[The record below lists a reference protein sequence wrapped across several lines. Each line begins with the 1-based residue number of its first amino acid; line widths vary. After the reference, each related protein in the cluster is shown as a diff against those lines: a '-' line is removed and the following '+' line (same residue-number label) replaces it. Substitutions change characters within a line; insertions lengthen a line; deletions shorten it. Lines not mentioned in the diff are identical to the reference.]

1 MKKLSPIHLSDVWL
15 VTERK
20 FPALRVLGVHGVHS
34 PPLTCT
40 DDLDTRCPPP
50 ASRCPRCPRGVH
62 MTDPET
68 DEEFWHIA
76 IMSIL
81 AEIRQDVD
89 SLRIPASD
97 ADD

>member
-1 MKKLSPIHLSDVWL
+1 
-15 VTERK
+15 
-20 FPALRVLGVHGVHS
+20 
-34 PPLTCT
+34 
-40 DDLDTRCPPP
+40 
-50 ASRCPRCPRGVH
+50 
-62 MTDPET
+62 MTDPEI
-68 DEEFWHIA
+68 DEEFWHLA